1 MDLLALHVY
10 HLDDGPE
17 ADAVIDLLSKAGVGS
32 EWQIERPSDDNNA
45 ILLPIE
51 LHSGG
56 DETWQG
62 RKRKLKTA
70 VNRLRKLHPDSISD
84 IRGMQ
89 LSTAMRIH
97 MNEFYL
103 PLPSDFV
110 RECGRL
116 GLEICILN
124 EAVP

>member
-17 ADAVIDLLSKAGVGS
+17 ADAVIGLLTEAGVGS
-32 EWQIERPSDDNNA
+32 DWRIEGPDEDDSNGIIVPVEWNGDTKSWQVRQGKLEIA
-45 ILLPIE
+45 VE
-51 LHSGG
+51 L
-56 DETWQG
+56 
-62 RKRKLKTA
+62 
-70 VNRLRKLHPDSISD
+70 LRKLRPGPLDT

-89 LSTAMRIH
+89 LRTAMRIH
-97 MNEFYL
+97 TREFYL
-103 PLPSDFV
+103 PLPASFV

-124 EAVP
+124 EAVG